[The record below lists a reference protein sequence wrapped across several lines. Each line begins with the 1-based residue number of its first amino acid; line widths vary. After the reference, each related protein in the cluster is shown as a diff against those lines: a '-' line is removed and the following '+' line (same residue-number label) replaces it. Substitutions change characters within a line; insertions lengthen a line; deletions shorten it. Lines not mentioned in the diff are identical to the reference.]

1 MKWLW
6 INSSKIGTSH
16 LNSEHPKNQDAHFVY
31 LTQNNILISAIAD
44 GAGSTTFGGYGAWIT
59 CRIIKNFFIKWYS
72 SKTYHPSEDTVR
84 ILINDIRYQLLKT
97 AQKRKTE
104 FRNFAST
111 LSVVLASKEETVF
124 FSIGDSPI
132 VAKSNNIW
140 GVTTCPDVGEYAS
153 TTFFTTE
160 KNFPRMQFIRSKTIF
175 SAFALMSDGVGK
187 ISINE
192 RNLSP
197 SSKFF
202 QPILDQT
209 KKSSTIGK
217 NKLLSNQLG
226 AFLESKRVSSKTEDD
241 KTLIFIGKSY
251 E

>member
-1 MKWLW
+1 MKWVW

-175 SAFALMSDGVGK
+175 SAFALMSDGVEKYRLMNVIFPLVANSSSQFLIKQKKVPLSEK
-187 ISINE
+187 IN
-192 RNLSP
+192 
-197 SSKFF
+197 
-202 QPILDQT
+202 
-209 KKSSTIGK
+209 
-217 NKLLSNQLG
+217 
-226 AFLESKRVSSKTEDD
+226 
-241 KTLIFIGKSY
+241 SY
-251 E
+251 QISWGLFWKVKELVQRQKMTRL

>member
-1 MKWLW
+1 
-6 INSSKIGTSH
+6 
-16 LNSEHPKNQDAHFVY
+16 
-31 LTQNNILISAIAD
+31 
-44 GAGSTTFGGYGAWIT
+44 
-59 CRIIKNFFIKWYS
+59 
-72 SKTYHPSEDTVR
+72 
-84 ILINDIRYQLLKT
+84 
-97 AQKRKTE
+97 
-104 FRNFAST
+104 
-111 LSVVLASKEETVF
+111 
-124 FSIGDSPI
+124 
-132 VAKSNNIW
+132 
-140 GVTTCPDVGEYAS
+140 
-153 TTFFTTE
+153 
-160 KNFPRMQFIRSKTIF
+160 
-175 SAFALMSDGVGK
+175 MSDGVGN